1 MMQIKSSFYLNFI
14 LILLNTSFFLKGQPL
29 VLKNTLAEC
38 IIENATS
45 LKGLPYVAGSLE
57 VSGQERLVW
66 YNDRFDCVTFVEF
79 VLALAIHQTSNNTSE
94 RSFEDVLQKIRYR
107 DGIIDSYGSRLHY
120 FSEWILQNEI
130 NGFVRNVTDEMSQSN
145 YTKKIN
151 FMTSHVN
158 KYPGLSLKS
167 ELKKVI
173 KAEERINLFHWKY
186 IPKMKVNEISDH
198 IESGDI
204 IAITTDQKDLDISH
218 IGFAL
223 RIGNQV
229 HLLHASETEGKV
241 VICKKSL
248 SEYLMGNS
256 RQTGIMLIRPTIF

>member
-1 MMQIKSSFYLNFI
+1 MQIKSSFCLNFI
-14 LILLNTSFFLKGQPL
+14 LLFLITSFFIKGQPL
-29 VLKNTLAEC
+29 VLKNTLAES
-38 IIENATS
+38 IVENASS
-45 LKGLPYVAGSLE
+45 LKGMPYVAGSLE
-57 VSGQERLVW
+57 VSGKERLVW
-66 YNDRFDCVTFVEF
+66 YNDRFDCVTFVEY
-79 VLALAIHQTSNNTSE
+79 VLALSIHHTSTNKSE
-94 RSFEDVLQKIRYR
+94 CSFEDILQQIRYR
-107 DGIIDSYGSRLHY
+107 NGIIDGYGSRLHY
-120 FSEWILQNEI
+120 FSEWILQNEM
-130 NGFVRNVTDEMSQSN
+130 NGVVSNVTDKVSKIK

-151 FMTSHVN
+151 FMTSYSN

-167 ELKKVI
+167 ELIKV
-173 KAEERINLFHWKY
+173 KQAEERINLFHWNY
-186 IPKMKVNEISDH
+186 IPKIMVNDISDQ
-198 IESGDI
+198 IKSGDI

-241 VICKKSL
+241 VISKKSL